1 MIIIQIHRTRYDML
15 AQKRLVTITLDIMCY
30 DDLDIEDINWKELL
44 KLEPGEEVHCK
55 IQDHDIDWQCASL
68 NIGTVLLFSISNRY

>member
-1 MIIIQIHRTRYDML
+1 ML

-55 IQDHDIDWQCASL
+55 IQDHDIDW
-68 NIGTVLLFSISNRY
+68 